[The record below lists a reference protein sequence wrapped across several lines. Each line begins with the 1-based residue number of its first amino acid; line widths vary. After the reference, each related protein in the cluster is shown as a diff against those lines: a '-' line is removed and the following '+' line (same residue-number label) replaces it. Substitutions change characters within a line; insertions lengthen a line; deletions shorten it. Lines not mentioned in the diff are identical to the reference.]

1 MLALH
6 GILHDK
12 PESALILFRYL
23 TREVLLTMAAVT
35 GILLLVIMG
44 SRFIRYFGSAAEGDI
59 PVTIL
64 GNLMLFHLPGFL
76 ELILPLAFFLGIL
89 LAYGQLYMNSEITVM
104 VACGISPSR
113 LLRVT
118 LLPAAV
124 VAVLVGLCSLWLT
137 PAGALHNAVTLEEQ
151 RSRLDV
157 SLLSPGRFQDFGGGR
172 TAYIGS
178 FSDDG
183 TLMQDVFVHQQGRR
197 GDNFVHNY
205 VTRAQRGYQE
215 TSPQTGSRFLVLEE
229 GERYGVTPGRQEA
242 EHLAFERYTLRLGLS
257 RDRRELDSLEYASTV
272 ELWHDDNPRAQ
283 AQWQWRAGLPLMV
296 FVLALIAQPLSRVN
310 PRQGRF
316 AKLLP
321 AVFLYVAYLSLLL
334 AVVDAVGS
342 GTWPIEAG
350 VWPVHAVFLLVGLG
364 LLWHSQRK
372 GMR

>member
-1 MLALH
+1 M
-6 GILHDK
+6 
-12 PESALILFRYL
+12 ILFRYL
-23 TREVLLTMAAVT
+23 TREVLLTMAAVA

-44 SRFIRYFGSAAEGDI
+44 SRFIRYFSDAAEGDI

-64 GNLMLFHLPGFL
+64 GSLMVFHLPGFM

-104 VACGISPSR
+104 VACGMSPVR

-118 LLPAAV
+118 LLPAAI

-137 PAGALHNAVTLEEQ
+137 PAGALQTAATLEEQ

-157 SLLSPGRFQDFGGGR
+157 SVIAPGRFQDFGGGR

-178 FSDDG
+178 FTSDG
-183 TLMQDVFVHQQGRR
+183 TEMRDVLVHEQAQAA
-197 GDNFVHNY
+197 GDEHVHSY
-205 VTRAQRGYQE
+205 ITRAASGYQE
-215 TSPQTGSRFLVLEE
+215 TRLDTGSRFLILEN
-229 GERYGVTPGRQEA
+229 GERYGVTPGMQAA
-242 EHLAFERYTLRLGLS
+242 ERLTFERYTMRMNLS
-257 RDRRELDSLEYASTV
+257 QDRRELDSLEFATTP
-272 ELWHDDNPRAQ
+272 ELWQDDSPRAQ

-296 FVLALIAQPLSRVN
+296 FVLALLAQPLSRVN

-334 AVVDAVGS
+334 AAVDAVGS
-342 GTWPIEAG
+342 GALAVAVG
-350 VWPVHAVFLLVGLG
+350 VWPVHLLFLGLG
-364 LLWHSQRK
+364 MLLLWRSQRR

>member
-1 MLALH
+1 M
-6 GILHDK
+6 
-12 PESALILFRYL
+12 ILFRYL

-44 SRFIRYFGSAAEGDI
+44 SRFIRYFTNAAEGDI
-59 PVTIL
+59 PVAIL

-76 ELILPLAFFLGIL
+76 ELVLPLAFFLGVL

-124 VAVLVGLCSLWLT
+124 VAFMVGLCSLWLT
-137 PAGALHNAVTLEEQ
+137 PAGALQNAVTLEEQ
-151 RSRLDV
+151 RSRLDISV
-157 SLLSPGRFQDFGGGR
+157 LAPGRFQDFGGGR
-172 TAYIGS
+172 TAYIAD
-178 FSDDG
+178 FNSDR
-183 TLMQDVFVHQQGRR
+183 TRMENVLVHEQG
-197 GDNFVHNY
+197 GEDELESTY
-205 VTRAQRGYQE
+205 VTRASIGYQDI
-215 TSPQTGSRFLVLEE
+215 SPDTGSRFLVLEE
-229 GERYGVTPGRQEA
+229 GARYGVAPGRQEA
-242 EHLAFERYTLRLGLS
+242 ERLTFDRYTMRLGLS
-257 RDRRELDSLEYASTV
+257 AERRELDSLEYATTMA
-272 ELWHDDNPRAQ
+272 LWNDPNPRAQ
-283 AQWQWRAGLPLMV
+283 AQWQWRVGLPFMV
-296 FVLALIAQPLSRVN
+296 FILALLAQPLSRVN

-334 AVVDAVGS
+334 AAVDAVGS
-342 GTWPIEAG
+342 GNLAVGIG
-350 VWPVHAVFLLVGLG
+350 VWPVHVLFLIIGLL